1 MKRAPIVLAACA
13 VLLSAACGGGS
24 DSSTGPNNN
33 NNGSIT
39 GDGNISAT
47 FNGTAWRSLKSG
59 DRVSKTGQFYGLS
72 SVNPPY
78 AIVISI
84 ANVTAPGT
92 FQLNLQAGG
101 NGSSGIVSN
110 STGGWGTA
118 FAGGTGTVTVTT
130 LTASRIVGTFSF
142 DAVPASGAATGTL
155 QVRNGTFDL
164 TF

>member
-1 MKRAPIVLAACA
+1 VKRASIVLTACA
-13 VLLSAACGGGS
+13 VLLSAACGGGN

-33 NNGSIT
+33 GAT
-39 GDGNISAT
+39 AGDGNIRAT

-59 DRVSKTGQFYGLS
+59 DRVSKSGQFYGIS

-130 LTASRIVGTFSF
+130 LTANRIAGTFSF
-142 DAVPASGAATGTL
+142 DAVPASGSASGTM